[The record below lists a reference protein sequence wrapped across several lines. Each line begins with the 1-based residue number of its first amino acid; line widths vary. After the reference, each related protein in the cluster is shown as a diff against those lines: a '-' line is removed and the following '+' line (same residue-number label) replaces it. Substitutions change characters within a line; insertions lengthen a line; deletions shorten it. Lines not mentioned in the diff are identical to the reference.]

1 MQLPFWV
8 AGKFWEVVEKSW
20 FVVNSAMSGSWGTQ
34 WLYTLVSVNDRD
46 GFSALE
52 SRTDA
57 LGVIAVDRAWGVVDT

>member
-1 MQLPFWV
+1 M
-8 AGKFWEVVEKSW
+8 
-20 FVVNSAMSGSWGTQ
+20 NSAMSGSWGTQ

-52 SRTDA
+52 RRTDA